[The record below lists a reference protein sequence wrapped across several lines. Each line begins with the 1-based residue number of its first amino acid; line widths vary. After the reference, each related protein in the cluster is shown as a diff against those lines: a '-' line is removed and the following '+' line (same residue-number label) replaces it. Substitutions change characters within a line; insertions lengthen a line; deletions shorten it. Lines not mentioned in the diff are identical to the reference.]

1 MGNYALAIRYAH
13 ALLGELP
20 ADQVGRACEEVCEAA
35 ELWRRS
41 ETLRRVMLNP
51 FIPVEEK
58 AAAMGHIAERAE
70 WLEVVRHFLGVLAKN
85 ERIGLLPDVASALED
100 LRRAHEGREE
110 AHIESPLPLSDEE
123 TSAIAARL
131 GKQLGVTLV
140 PEVTVK
146 PELIGGVR
154 VRVGDTLFDAT
165 VAGSLESLREHL
177 MKGSA
182 L

>member
-1 MGNYALAIRYAH
+1 MPNIAADGSSAECSGPRPARPIRALS
-13 ALLGELP
+13 
-20 ADQVGRACEEVCEAA
+20 V
-35 ELWRRS
+35 S
-41 ETLRRVMLNP
+41 EGSIQPRVS
-51 FIPVEEK
+51 V
-58 AAAMGHIAERAE
+58 
-70 WLEVVRHFLGVLAKN
+70 
-85 ERIGLLPDVASALED
+85 PDVASALED